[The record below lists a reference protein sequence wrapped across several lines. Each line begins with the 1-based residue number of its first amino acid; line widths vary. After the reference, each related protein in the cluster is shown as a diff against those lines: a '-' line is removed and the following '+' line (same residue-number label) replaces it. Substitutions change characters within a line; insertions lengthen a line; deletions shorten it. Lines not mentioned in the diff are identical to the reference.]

1 MLESLNITLSC
12 CLHLTPHFLPRKF
25 HMHTVVWWE
34 SIVPALAMQIT
45 KLYPWP
51 REVIWALDSGFL
63 APDYAD
69 TENTVQTPLPSKS
82 SWPVSYKECVKLTDK
97 TIIQKDT
104 CTSMCLQQH
113 SSQLPG
119 HGNNLNSSIS
129 GWTGKKMWYIHIY
142 TKRYYSVMKR
152 NGVMPLAAT
161 QMNLDYPMKWSKS
174 QRGKTSAI
182 YHLSVESKIQH
193 KWTYL
198 QNRNRFTEKADLWL
212 PRGRGLEKSW
222 SGRLELARWKL
233 LLTEWINKIL
243 LYNTG
248 NHIQ

>member
-82 SWPVSYKECVKLTDK
+82 SWPVSYKECGKLTDK
-97 TIIQKDT
+97 TIIQKDI

-129 GWTGKKMWYIHIY
+129 GWTGKEMWYIHIY

-161 QMNLDYPMKWSKS
+161 QMNLDYPLKWSKS
-174 QRGKTSAI
+174 QRERQVPYI
-182 YHLSVESKIQH
+182 
-193 KWTYL
+193 TYL
-198 QNRNRFTEKADLWL
+198 WNLK
-212 PRGRGLEKSW
+212 
-222 SGRLELARWKL
+222 
-233 LLTEWINKIL
+233 
-243 LYNTG
+243 YNTNEPIYKTETDSQRKPTCDCQG
-248 NHIQ
+248 EGGWRKDGVGGWS